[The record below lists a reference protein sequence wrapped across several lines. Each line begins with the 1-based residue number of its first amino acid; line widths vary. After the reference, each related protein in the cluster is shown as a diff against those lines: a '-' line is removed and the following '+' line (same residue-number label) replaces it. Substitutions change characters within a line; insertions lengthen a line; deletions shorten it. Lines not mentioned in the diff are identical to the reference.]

1 MESIFN
7 KRFLGNTE
15 ITMNGEVYKNT
26 EAFERKNDEVCYI
39 SEYGLE
45 ELAEQDHELT
55 DKEIVEKGIGESY
68 NSILEQAKE
77 YWDEFVE
84 EQRENGATDEEIGT
98 VEDLAQLAFQEVDW
112 QYVCTWFSELTY

>member
-7 KRFLGNTE
+7 KRFLDNTE

-39 SEYGLE
+39 SEYGLQ

-77 YWDEFVE
+77 YWNEFVE
-84 EQRENGATDEEIGT
+84 MEHENGATDEEIGT
-98 VEDLAQLAFQEVDW
+98 VEDLAEYAFQEVDW

>member
-1 MESIFN
+1 MTAGRCSNVSLKLNDMESIFN
-7 KRFLGNTE
+7 KRFLDNTE

-39 SEYGLE
+39 SEYGLQ

-77 YWDEFVE
+77 YWNEFVE
-84 EQRENGATDEEIGT
+84 S
-98 VEDLAQLAFQEVDW
+98 
-112 QYVCTWFSELTY
+112 VCHPWHNMHS